1 MVTESMN
8 QLAKIAYAL
17 SVFPCGTQRINLENK
32 KEITVCKTNIV
43 LVNFSNIDIPC
54 VTESGNCSSY

>member
-54 VTESGNCSSY
+54 DCD